1 MAGPEGVTQIGKT
14 GSEIRRQPGLGCARV
29 AGKVTVFALAAVGTV
44 AMGTLEGFE

>member
-14 GSEIRRQPGLGCARV
+14 GSEIRRRPGPGCARV
-29 AGKVTVFALAAVGTV
+29 TGKVTVAAVGTV